1 MEAVGNAV
9 QLYLI
14 RHAIALEAEPGQ
26 SDDARPL
33 SPEGIE
39 KFKGVVRGLG
49 RLEAQFDRL
58 YHSPKLRAVQTAE
71 LLVPL
76 LEGETTVTPYL
87 AGEPSPELLKTLQG
101 SSVALVG
108 HEPWLSDLCAWL
120 LMGRMEG
127 GQFPFKKGG
136 VALLEGTARPGS
148 MKLVGFWS
156 PRMLRSLG

>member
-33 SPEGIE
+33 SLEGIE

-49 RLEAQFDRL
+49 HLEVQFDRL

-76 LEGETTVTPYL
+76 LEGETEVTPYL

-120 LMGRMEG
+120 LMGRMKG

-136 VALLEGTARPGS
+136 VALLEGTAKPGS

-156 PRMLRSLG
+156 PKMLRSLG